1 MKSLDAA
8 LKLLSEFTGKE
19 ADISVSELSAKTGMP
34 KSQVSKILLTF
45 RKNRFLEKDD
55 TTQRYSVGPR
65 AFALG
70 SRFVNHNP
78 LTRAALPVMRELT
91 ERSGHSTR
99 LCIRVDCDVLYMLGI
114 EGPHFI
120 DTGWRVG
127 QWMPMHASSAARVF
141 LAEADEAEIDR
152 ILLQHGMPALTER
165 TVQDADELKVMLR
178 EARATGFARNYG
190 ETARG
195 LSTLSVPVFG
205 HGGILTASL
214 TIAFPSHVVD
224 AESEPDLV
232 EMMHRSART
241 LSQKIGCEVYP
252 YGNLNLRS
260 VSQAP
265 VSAERSAVNAD

>member
-8 LKLLSEFTGKE
+8 LKLLSQFTGEE
-19 ADISVSELSAKTGMP
+19 AEISVSELSAKTGMP

-45 RKNRFLEKDD
+45 RKNGFLEKDD
-55 TTQRYSVGPR
+55 ATQRYNVGPR

-70 SRFVNHNP
+70 SRFVNRNP

-99 LCIRVDCDVLYMLGI
+99 LCIRVDYDVLYMLGI

-127 QWMPMHASSAARVF
+127 QWMPLHASSAARIF
-141 LAEADEAEIDR
+141 LAEADEAEIDHIVSQR
-152 ILLQHGMPALTER
+152 GMPALTAK
-165 TVQDADELKVMLR
+165 TVQDPDELKAMLR
-178 EARATGFARNYG
+178 EAHAKGFARNYG

-195 LSTLSVPVFG
+195 LSTLSVPIFG
-205 HGGILTASL
+205 QGGVLAASL
-214 TIAFPSHVVD
+214 TIAFPTHVVD
-224 AESEPDLV
+224 ADSEPDLV

-241 LSQKIGCEVYP
+241 LSQKIGSEVYP
-252 YGNLNLRS
+252 YGNLNIRS

-265 VSAERSAVNAD
+265 ASAEQTAVGAD